1 MAKLTGFVYVL
12 LLLTVQP
19 LGTQALV
26 CEIMGAVGG
35 AVLVT
40 VGAPIALG
48 AAGFGAAGIAAG
60 SLAAKAMSVAYT
72 TGVGVGTV
80 AALQSA
86 GAAGVGAA
94 TVVAGALVGA
104 GAGSAAC
111 GYSCK
116 DEDWDNV

>member
-1 MAKLTGFVYVL
+1 MAKLTSFVYVL

-19 LGTQALV
+19 LAARAQLA
-26 CEIMGAVGG
+26 EIIGAVGG

-72 TGVGVGTV
+72 AGVGAGTV

-94 TVVAGALVGA
+94 TVVAGSLAGA
-104 GAGSAAC
+104 GAGHYAGSH
-111 GYSCK
+111 SDK
-116 DEDWDNV
+116 DEH